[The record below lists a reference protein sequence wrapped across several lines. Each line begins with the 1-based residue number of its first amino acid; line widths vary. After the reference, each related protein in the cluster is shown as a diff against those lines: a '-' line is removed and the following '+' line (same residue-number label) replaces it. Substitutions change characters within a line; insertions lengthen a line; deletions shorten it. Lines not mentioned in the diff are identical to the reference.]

1 MRAKKLFVIFL
12 AAVCML
18 AVALSCVFIFAIE
31 EINVEFA
38 VGEQTDVSAVSQT
51 IDEYTGKNLLFA
63 DLDEIKNDLKKYPY
77 FKVESIKKNY
87 PNGIDITL
95 SERVEVYWFE
105 SDGVYYT
112 LDKTGFILKKEDQK
126 PSDENRIQLV
136 FDENVNFTS
145 LKVGEVVKTDKDE
158 LVNCVFSMASK
169 VRLTDCINKIQVF
182 SKPEQDVTFYT
193 YTGVKITIRDADES
207 GDEKARVAFDFYDK
221 LDDYSKAFNEI
232 IGYYNEYLGKIEA
245 DWSKNVGGPDA

>member
-95 SERVEVYWFE
+95 SERVEVYWFVNE
-105 SDGVYYT
+105 GVYYFLHSHFLLNT
-112 LDKTGFILKKEDQK
+112 ITSPIPMSRLRSITVQRLKAV
-126 PSDENRIQLV
+126 L
-136 FDENVNFTS
+136 
-145 LKVGEVVKTDKDE
+145 
-158 LVNCVFSMASK
+158 
-169 VRLTDCINKIQVF
+169 
-182 SKPEQDVTFYT
+182 Y
-193 YTGVKITIRDADES
+193 ITIS
-207 GDEKARVAFDFYDK
+207 
-221 LDDYSKAFNEI
+221 
-232 IGYYNEYLGKIEA
+232 
-245 DWSKNVGGPDA
+245 W